1 MSYSNYEQT
10 VILESVAL
18 SGVQNVE
25 GSYGITE
32 SPVRVAGVGFIDAF
46 PDAPL
51 EGNFSISRKMV
62 GRDPLLKLTPAG
74 DFRYDE
80 HEISG
85 AILYDNETKG
95 FGFTK
100 ARVNRYSVSCTV
112 GNLPDIQ
119 TDITVYGQF
128 GSGVMP
134 HLGAPLIDHPP
145 MQFPDQS
152 SISIS
157 VDDFSTDA
165 ITDFSYSRTINLRP
179 VYAIHQ
185 GDETDFE
192 QNLPVDFDMKNL
204 SPVQVDTQYPIET
217 DINFTMIVNE
227 YEIREIK
234 DRIQSAPKT
243 NLKIEIKD
251 AKTDEMINSFTGQNV
266 RLISESITSSIEGE
280 MSVSLTYKGY
290 EPLHNPVS

>member
-18 SGVQNVE
+18 SGVQSVE

-32 SPVRVAGVGFIDAF
+32 NPVRVAGVGFIDAF

-51 EGNFSISRKMV
+51 EGNFKISRQMV
-62 GRDPLLKLTPAG
+62 GRDPLLKLSPAG
-74 DFRYDE
+74 TYLYDE
-80 HEISG
+80 QEISG

-100 ARVNRYSVSCTV
+100 ARVSRYSISCTV
-112 GNLPDIQ
+112 GELPTIDA
-119 TDITVYGQF
+119 DITVYGEF

-134 HLGAPLIDHPP
+134 HLGSPLLEHPP

-152 SISIS
+152 TVSIS

-165 ITDFSYSRTINLRP
+165 VTDFSYSRAINLRP

-185 GDETDFE
+185 GEISDFQE
-192 QNLPVDFDMKNL
+192 DLPTDFDMKNL

-217 DINFTMIVNE
+217 DMNFTMIVDQ

-234 DRIQSAPKT
+234 NRIQSAPKT
-243 NLKIEIKD
+243 NVKIEMRD
-251 AKTDEMINSFTGQNV
+251 SKTNEMINAFTGQNV
-266 RLISESITSSIEGE
+266 RLISESLSSSIDGE

-290 EPLHNPVS
+290 DPLHNPVS